1 MRIVKASTTEGKRLI
16 ERAANFEGIY
26 LQDVYGKCSKEKQKA
41 WDDCFNK
48 FRVLDGA
55 HSFCI
60 CSHNSFQFSCSWIE
74 ADGSVRIETRD
85 NSYLVVFDEEHK
97 RLFDTF

>member
-1 MRIVKASTTEGKRLI
+1 MRIVKASTAEGKRLI
-16 ERAANFEGIY
+16 ERAENFEGIY
-26 LQDVYGKCSKEKQKA
+26 LQDVYGKYSKEKQKA

-48 FRVLDGA
+48 FCASDGA

-60 CSHNSFQFSCSWIE
+60 CSHNSFQFSCSWIK

-85 NSYLVVFDEEHK
+85 NSYQVVFDEHHK